1 MPSGKITLGP
11 KATSQLSLVKATW
24 RQGEHVLIT
33 GGTGSGKT
41 LLARYLD
48 QMRIDAGGSVVVF
61 IAKLQPDKTITEYYN
76 AKDGWVR
83 WKKWRR
89 PRITDR
95 KILLWPDVEG
105 KGYREAIKEMKEV
118 FQEALLEISK
128 IGLWTVHIDEGL
140 MMTDSQS
147 GLGFS
152 SDIATMYALM
162 RSAKGTMIT
171 LSQRPMHLPL
181 SIYANLAWAFIGKAK
196 ELADVKR
203 LANLDGSLDS
213 KQLAL
218 MIRRNG
224 IHDFVMVPIAQNR
237 KPERINL
244 IV

>member
-1 MPSGKITLGP
+1 MPPLVKLGP
-11 KATSQLSLVKATW
+11 IAAQQLSLVKATW

-61 IAKLQPDKTITEYYN
+61 IAKLQPDRTITDYYS

-83 WKKWRR
+83 WTKWKK
-89 PRITDR
+89 PAITDR
-95 KILLWPDVEG
+95 KILLWPAVEG
-105 KGYREAIKEMKEV
+105 KTYPEAIKVMKEV
-118 FQEALLEISK
+118 FQEALSEISK
-128 IGLWTVHIDEGL
+128 TGLWTIHIDEGL
-140 MMTDSQS
+140 MMTDRES

-152 SDIATMYALM
+152 KDISIMYALM

-181 SIYANLAWAFIGKAK
+181 SIYANLSWAFIGKAK

-213 KQLAL
+213 RALAM

-224 IHDFVMVPIAQNR
+224 MHDFVMVPIAQNR
-237 KPERINL
+237 KPERLNL
-244 IV
+244 AK

>member
-1 MPSGKITLGP
+1 MPPLVQLGP
-11 KATSQLSLVKATW
+11 NANRQLTLVKATW
-24 RQGEHVLIT
+24 KQGEHCLIT

-61 IAKLQPDKTITEYYN
+61 IAKLQPDKTITDYYS

-83 WKKWRR
+83 WKKWRK
-89 PRITDR
+89 PTMTDR
-95 KILLWPDVEG
+95 KILLWPAVEG
-105 KGYREAIKEMKEV
+105 KTYKEAITLMKEI
-118 FQEALLEISK
+118 FQEALLEISRT
-128 IGLWTVHIDEGL
+128 GLWTVHIDEGL
-140 MMTDSQS
+140 MMTDRES
-147 GLGFS
+147 GLAFS

-181 SIYANLAWAFIGKAK
+181 SIYANLAWAFVGKAK

-213 KQLAL
+213 RALAV
-218 MIRRNG
+218 MIRRNKL
-224 IHDFVMVPIAQNR
+224 HEFVMIPIAQNR
-237 KPERINL
+237 EPEVIDL
-244 IV
+244 SK

>member
-1 MPSGKITLGP
+1 MPLVKLGP
-11 KATSQLSLVKATW
+11 DAARKLSLVKATW
-24 RQGEHVLIT
+24 KQGEHVLIT

-48 QMRIDAGGSVVVF
+48 QMRIGAGGSVVVF
-61 IAKLQPDKTITEYYN
+61 IAKLQPDKTITDYYA

-83 WKKWRR
+83 WKKWRK
-89 PRITDR
+89 PSITDR
-95 KILLWPDVEG
+95 KILLWPAVEG
-105 KGYREAIKEMKEV
+105 KTYREAITIMKEV
-118 FQEALLEISK
+118 FQEALSEISK
-128 IGLWTVHIDEGL
+128 TGLWTIHIDEGL
-140 MMTDSQS
+140 MMTDRES
-147 GLGFS
+147 GLGFA

-181 SIYANLAWAFIGKAK
+181 SIYANLSWAFIGKAK

-213 KQLAL
+213 RALAL

-237 KPERINL
+237 PPERINL
-244 IV
+244 AL